1 MKLNRKSAL
10 LSLAIILMSMIH
22 SLPSYSQIYPDSIKR
37 NIIEVGMRYQ
47 ALIADYDSAMVE
59 LQQREEEINALK
71 RLIEV
76 ERREFNTDRQFY
88 ERELGVTR
96 TAKNEAI
103 RQLSKREKKRFSVGP
118 TVSYGISD
126 AGLGLNVGIGL
137 TYKLISF

>member
-1 MKLNRKSAL
+1 
-10 LSLAIILMSMIH
+10 
-22 SLPSYSQIYPDSIKR
+22 
-37 NIIEVGMRYQ
+37 MRYQ